1 MKYAY
6 LLSRVTEGI
15 GPMKSSNLKAN
26 PLLFTVPN
34 PTDKTCLE
42 DKGRIERRYPSSI
55 FCRRGFLYFLLYADD
70 VHCLKEVKMNL
81 NTKEEFIMSK
91 FEFQKDET
99 ILLHAGQEPD
109 PNTGS
114 RAVPIHQ
121 TTSYVFRDT
130 DHAKNLFGLA
140 ETGNIYTR
148 IMNPTTDAFEQRV
161 AALEDGTA
169 AVATASGMA
178 AITYAI
184 LNVASAGDEIVA
196 DSNLYGGTYNLF
208 IHTLPRFGINVKL
221 VDGTDPEAIK
231 NAITDKTKAIFG
243 ETITNPSL
251 NVFDIETVA
260 NIAHEHGIPLI
271 IDNTFA
277 PKFAK
282 PIQWGA
288 DIVVHSATKW
298 IGGHGTSIGG
308 VVVDGGRF
316 NWDNDKFP
324 GFIEPDESYGG
335 LKFADLGPVAFA
347 LRLRVQLLR
356 DTGAAI
362 SPHNAFL
369 LLQGLE
375 TLHVRIDRHQQNA
388 LKVAAFLDA
397 HPGVEW
403 VNFPGLKDHPSHDLA
418 NKYFSSGYGS
428 VITFGIKGGF
438 EAGKTLIN
446 NIELWSHVAN
456 VGDAK
461 SLIIH
466 PASTT
471 HQQLSEEE
479 LAKSGTTVELIRL
492 SVGIESIDDILQTL
506 DTAIEKA
513 TGINT
518 IEPSNEDAIQ
528 WLLSTPF
535 DRSAGLRQK
544 TIAVSGSDALFSKVQ
559 TLTSNGY
566 QVVPLSAIKEEEID
580 AIVTDEDVNQ
590 SNFASAKIIWTEQN
604 ASEQANGSAVIVS
617 GKDLLEEA
625 FRVRQ
630 NKA

>member
-1 MKYAY
+1 
-6 LLSRVTEGI
+6 
-15 GPMKSSNLKAN
+15 
-26 PLLFTVPN
+26 
-34 PTDKTCLE
+34 
-42 DKGRIERRYPSSI
+42 
-55 FCRRGFLYFLLYADD
+55 
-70 VHCLKEVKMNL
+70 
-81 NTKEEFIMSK
+81 MSK
-91 FEFQKDET
+91 FEFQKDDT

-109 PNTGS
+109 PVTGS

-140 ETGNIYTR
+140 EAGNIYTR

-208 IHTLPRFGINVKL
+208 VHTLPRFGINVKI
-221 VDGTDPEAIK
+221 VDGSDPNAIK
-231 NAITDKTKAIFG
+231 NAITDKTKAVFG

-251 NVFDIETVA
+251 NVFDIETIA

-288 DIVVHSATKW
+288 DVVVHSATKW

-324 GFIEPDESYGG
+324 GFTEPDSSYGG
-335 LKFADLGPVAFA
+335 VRFADLGPVAFA
-347 LRLRVQLLR
+347 LRVRVQLLR
-356 DTGAAI
+356 DTGASI

-375 TLHVRIDRHQQNA
+375 TLHVRLDRHNNNA
-388 LKVAAFLDA
+388 IKVAEYLQA
-397 HPGVEW
+397 HPAVEW
-403 VNFPGLKDHPSHDLA
+403 VNFPGLQDHPSHDLA

-428 VITFGIKGGF
+428 VITFGIKGGLK
-438 EAGKTLIN
+438 AGKTLID

-492 SVGIESIDDILQTL
+492 SVGIESIDDILKTL
-506 DTAIEKA
+506 DAGLEKA
-513 TGINT
+513 TGIKT
-518 IEPSNEDAIQ
+518 IDTSSEDTIQ
-528 WLLSTPF
+528 WLLSSPF
-535 DRSAGLRQK
+535 DRSEGLRQK
-544 TIAVSGSDALFSKVQ
+544 TIAVSGSESLFIKAQ
-559 TLTSNGY
+559 TLVASGY
-566 QVVPLSAIKEEEID
+566 NIVQLGATEEEEID
-580 AIVTDEDVNQ
+580 AIVTDGAVDQ
-590 SNFASAKIIWTEQN
+590 SNFAAAKIIWTEQTT
-604 ASEQANGSAVIVS
+604 SEQVNGSAVIVS

>member
-1 MKYAY
+1 M
-6 LLSRVTEGI
+6 S
-15 GPMKSSNLKAN
+15 
-26 PLLFTVPN
+26 
-34 PTDKTCLE
+34 
-42 DKGRIERRYPSSI
+42 
-55 FCRRGFLYFLLYADD
+55 
-70 VHCLKEVKMNL
+70 
-81 NTKEEFIMSK
+81 EFK
-91 FEFQKDET
+91 FQKDDT
-99 ILLHAGQEPD
+99 ILLHGGQEPD
-109 PNTGS
+109 PVTGS

-130 DHAKNLFGLA
+130 EHAKNLFGLA

-161 AALEDGTA
+161 ALLEDGTA
-169 AVATASGMA
+169 AVATSSGMA

-208 IHTLPRFGINVKL
+208 VHTLPRFGINVKI
-221 VDGTDPEAIK
+221 VDGTNPDEVKA
-231 NAITDKTKAIFG
+231 AITDKTKAIFG

-251 NVFDIETVA
+251 HVFDIETIA
-260 NIAHEHGIPLI
+260 TIAHDHGIPLI

-316 NWDNDKFP
+316 NWNSEKFP
-324 GFIEPDESYGG
+324 GFTEPDESYGG
-335 LKFADLGPVAFA
+335 VRFADLGPVAFA

-356 DTGAAI
+356 DTGASI

-375 TLHVRIDRHQQNA
+375 TLHVRLKRHNENA
-388 LKVAAFLDA
+388 LKVAGYLQS
-397 HPGVEW
+397 HPAVEW
-403 VNFPGLKDHPSHDLA
+403 VNFPGLQDHPSHELA

-428 VITFGIKGGF
+428 VITFGIKGGL
-438 EAGKTLIN
+438 EAGKKLIDS
-446 NIELWSHVAN
+446 IDLWSHVAN

-471 HQQLSEEE
+471 HQQLSPEDLKKSGVTEE
-479 LAKSGTTVELIRL
+479 LVRL
-492 SVGIESIDDILQTL
+492 SVGIESIEDIIQTL
-506 DTAIEKA
+506 DEAIKKA
-513 TGINT
+513 TGIST
-518 IEPSNEDAIQ
+518 IETTEEDAIK
-528 WLLSTPF
+528 WLFSTPF

-544 TIAVSGSDALFSKVQ
+544 TIALKENSNLKETLNALE
-559 TLTSNGY
+559 NRGY
-566 QVVPLSAIKEEEID
+566 KIINLEEANEDDIID
-580 AIVTDEDVNQ
+580 VIVTDEPLSDAESKSLTNKGL
-590 SNFASAKIIWTEQN
+590 KIIWTLDPSSIEYVDPN
-604 ASEQANGSAVIVS
+604 VTIIK
-617 GKDLLEEA
+617 GKDILEEA
-625 FRVRQ
+625 ARIRS
-630 NKA
+630 NKPEASLIK